1 MDGYKK
7 KFKKCISYLCKNY
20 LNAENCRF
28 PHYWWNYHE
37 ALSQSDYCIT
47 TNCLENLNLRLK
59 TKVGVG
65 YCSRNKAYKTLK
77 DFHLEFISKYTA
89 KVVKNK
95 MPLIKKYRDRE
106 IELKELLHE
115 FHDLTFED
123 QMSKLEFYCTEFGLY
138 TSDQRLSEVQ
148 EVQSASFLSFREI
161 LNY

>member
-1 MDGYKK
+1 MISGTQTEKWLKMDGYKK

-65 YCSRNKAYKTLK
+65 YCSRNKASFMSMQDYLPHVTQVFSKSRSCRWSISVLASIPSSILILSTPRAIVYRVRWNQEPRLLSRRRWKYSRPYRLK
-77 DFHLEFISKYTA
+77 
-89 KVVKNK
+89 
-95 MPLIKKYRDRE
+95 
-106 IELKELLHE
+106 
-115 FHDLTFED
+115 
-123 QMSKLEFYCTEFGLY
+123 
-138 TSDQRLSEVQ
+138 
-148 EVQSASFLSFREI
+148 
-161 LNY
+161 